1 MNVIKSIAYMM
12 LFSAG
17 FIAVKSVTNTTM
29 VKVQNFIGG
38 SSTNGNGNGGV

>member
-1 MNVIKSIAYMM
+1 MNILKSIAYMM

-38 SSTNGNGNGGV
+38 EKTNGSNGGV

>member
-1 MNVIKSIAYMM
+1 MNVVKSIAYMM

-17 FIAVKSVTNTTM
+17 FIAVKSVTNSTM

-38 SSTNGNGNGGV
+38 AETSNGNGGV

>member
-38 SSTNGNGNGGV
+38 SSNGNGNGGV